1 VRKTVLADTS
11 PLYAALDPSD
21 NNHDRARE
29 DIEYLN
35 AEGIGVIVGNTTLC
49 ECYSLI
55 LYKLGIRAA
64 HNWLRDLR
72 DHATLVN
79 PTPEDFEEAADL
91 VRSYQDQAL
100 SMFDTVT
107 AALSRRLGLPVW
119 TYDHHFDVMRVEVWR
134 DA

>member
-1 VRKTVLADTS
+1 MLADTS

-35 AEGIGVIVGNTTLC
+35 AEGIGVMVGNTTLC
-49 ECYSLI
+49 ECYALI

-64 HNWLRDLR
+64 HSWLRDLR

>member
-35 AEGIGVIVGNTTLC
+35 AEGIGVMVGNTTLC

-64 HNWLRDLR
+64 HSWLRDLR